1 MDQLEVLS
9 LKDHQA
15 NNRADHAVVVAASF
29 AGGKISGHAQEQ
41 GITLLPLPVL
51 EHWLKLHDDWPQDL
65 LAYRSIFRIKGL
77 VERLPSDF
85 LHIASDRERWGRML
99 GDVVELFG
107 ETYENGLTEPLSSR
121 EVFKM
126 LVTRKRGV
134 RYPEKDVA
142 STMDL
147 LSHPVV
153 GALARK
159 GDGFILVMAIPGN
172 YSRRNSCFLF

>member
-1 MDQLEVLS
+1 
-9 LKDHQA
+9 
-15 NNRADHAVVVAASF
+15 
-29 AGGKISGHAQEQ
+29 
-41 GITLLPLPVL
+41 LPVL
-51 EHWLKLHDDWPQDL
+51 EDWLRLHDDWPQDL

-77 VERLPSDF
+77 VEKLPADF
-85 LHIASDRERWGRML
+85 LHIASDRERWGKML

-159 GDGFILVMAIPGN
+159 GEGYILVM
-172 YSRRNSCFLF
+172 SRETLALRLERLAEEVVNQDMDEPMP